1 MLKRTFLAAVIT
13 ASLIPSVVSCGDN
26 GSGSS
31 ESTQTSSTAP
41 TGAAAIDALKDIAG
55 ESLKEQLKEVPTL
68 QSNPLPEDAKEI
80 INSCIVSMY
89 CSDAEETLKYFY
101 PKDIYN
107 AIINSDKKG
116 NFATEGSADNKVTD
130 FRIDNAVHLSADTGL
145 SSVEKYF
152 AMTSESVGLNDCHTL
167 VGSGYAVGIS
177 FDVSINGTTE
187 SVSQGIVLVNISN
200 EGWKVIPLNVNQLKK
215 AVS

>member
-1 MLKRTFLAAVIT
+1 MNKAVILT
-13 ASLIPSVVSCGDN
+13 LSLMIAAGATVSCSKSAESSSEN
-26 GSGSS
+26 TLTGSS
-31 ESTQTSSTAP
+31 AP

-68 QSNPLPEDAKEI
+68 QSDLLPDDAKES

-101 PKDIYN
+101 PNDIYN
-107 AIINSDKKG
+107 AIINSDKKD
-116 NFATEGSADNKVTD
+116 NFAAEGSPDNRIAD
-130 FRIDNAVHLSADTGL
+130 FRIDNVVKLSADTGL
-145 SSVEKYF
+145 SSAEKYF
-152 AMTSESVGLNDCHTL
+152 DMTSVSVGIDDCRTS
-167 VGSGYAVGIS
+167 VSSGYAVGIS
-177 FDVSINGTTE
+177 FDVSSNGTTE
-187 SVSQGIVLVNISN
+187 SVSQGVVLVNISD